1 MLKFVS
7 NDLRRTVQSHMSELV
22 IKAIMVEKV
31 LSHELQGM
39 LRVYNQYDYM
49 KERKAALELWNQE
62 VSKVMER
69 K

>member
-1 MLKFVS
+1 
-7 NDLRRTVQSHMSELV
+7 MSELV